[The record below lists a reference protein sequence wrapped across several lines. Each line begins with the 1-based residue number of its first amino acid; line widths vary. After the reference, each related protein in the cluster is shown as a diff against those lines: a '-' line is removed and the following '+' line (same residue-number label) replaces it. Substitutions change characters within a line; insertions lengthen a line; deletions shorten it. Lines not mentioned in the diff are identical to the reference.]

1 MFCNWK
7 VGPVRYDCMDIGGPC
22 YVGAGQCY
30 LGLICGATKTC
41 QMGIGGH
48 CDMRVTGQCSPDLAC
63 VYGLCQLKADDPNAH
78 AASLLLT
85 TSLTGTTTKRGPS
98 FILVVV
104 GLLGAAMMALKVGQ
118 RRHRGLLRRNRNQY
132 SEVDAN
138 PIEV

>member
-1 MFCNWK
+1 MCTRSGNSQGEWCGQGECCHKMFCNWK

-63 VYGLCQLKADDPNAH
+63 VYGLCQLKENDPNAH
-78 AASLLLT
+78 AASSLLT
-85 TSLTGTTTKRGPS
+85 TSLTGTTTPWCCHDGVEGWTASSPRSP
-98 FILVVV
+98 
-104 GLLGAAMMALKVGQ
+104 
-118 RRHRGLLRRNRNQY
+118 
-132 SEVDAN
+132 
-138 PIEV
+138 PP

>member
-1 MFCNWK
+1 
-7 VGPVRYDCMDIGGPC
+7 
-22 YVGAGQCY
+22 
-30 LGLICGATKTC
+30 
-41 QMGIGGH
+41 
-48 CDMRVTGQCSPDLAC
+48 MRVTGQCSPDLAC

-78 AASLLLT
+78 AASSLLT
-85 TSLTGTTTKRGPS
+85 TSLTGTTTKGGPS

-118 RRHRGLLRRNRNQY
+118 RRQRGLLRRNRNQY